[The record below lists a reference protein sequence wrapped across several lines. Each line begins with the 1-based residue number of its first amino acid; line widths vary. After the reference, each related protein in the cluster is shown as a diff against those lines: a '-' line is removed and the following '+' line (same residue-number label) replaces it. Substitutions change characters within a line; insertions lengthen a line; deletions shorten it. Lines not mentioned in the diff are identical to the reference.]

1 MGVAPV
7 GASDLRAVSV
17 AVAEPQP
24 LPPATATFN
33 RNPFVAEQRIAIEI
47 VVLSHHRANVDARP
61 DELRR
66 RRAAAKY
73 RDQEASESDPTTR
86 DRRPFG

>member
-17 AVAEPQP
+17 GVAEPQL
-24 LPPATATFN
+24 LPPAATFN

-47 VVLSHHRANVDARP
+47 VVLSRERANVDARP

-73 RDQEASESDPTTR
+73 RDQEPSEPAPSAR
-86 DRRPFG
+86 GGRRVG